1 MNELILLKNQYEKS
15 GSTTI
20 LFKPSSYCFCKCFTE
35 KFTLNKNTFYTICI
49 MLSNLNSITIN
60 YRIFIRTLNHS
71 RNLGV
76 MFAAKKVI
84 CINYTKNNAPII
96 KLVKLQ
102 CSDYESLAKSLMLKN
117 WITRLLCFKNE
128 IFIIEAFW
136 SLMVIILEC

>member
-1 MNELILLKNQYEKS
+1 
-15 GSTTI
+15 
-20 LFKPSSYCFCKCFTE
+20 
-35 KFTLNKNTFYTICI
+35 

-84 CINYTKNNAPII
+84 CINYTNNNAPII

-102 CSDYESLAKSLMLKN
+102 CSDYESLAKIMMLKN
-117 WITRLLCFKNE
+117 
-128 IFIIEAFW
+128 
-136 SLMVIILEC
+136 